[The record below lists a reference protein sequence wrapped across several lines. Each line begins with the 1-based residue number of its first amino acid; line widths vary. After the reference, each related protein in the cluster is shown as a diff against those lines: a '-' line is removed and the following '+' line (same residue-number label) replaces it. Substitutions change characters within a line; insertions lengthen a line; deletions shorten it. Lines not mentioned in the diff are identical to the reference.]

1 MTTPKR
7 PADYDTNANAAR
19 AARGRPVLRLSLSAD
34 VVDWLRANAP
44 PSRARA
50 GGGVSE
56 LVERL
61 VRREM
66 AR

>member
-1 MTTPKR
+1 MTTKR

-19 AARGRPVLRLSLSAD
+19 AARGRPVLRLSLPAD
-34 VVDWLRANAP
+34 VVDWLKANAP

-56 LVERL
+56 LVERI
-61 VRREM
+61 VRDRM
-66 AR
+66 TR

>member
-1 MTTPKR
+1 MTPKR

-19 AARGRPVLRLSLSAD
+19 AARGRPVLRLSLPTD
-34 VVDWLRANAP
+34 VVEWLRQNAP

-56 LVERL
+56 LVERI
-61 VRREM
+61 VRERM
-66 AR
+66 GG